1 MHKENIKVTGSLE
14 VYINDQVVRSVP
26 NLVVTTGKAFVA
38 SRIESNTDT
47 VMTHMAI
54 GTGTTAAASGNT
66 SLETEVSRVA
76 LSSTSVSGSV
86 VTYACV
92 FAAGSPSGSSAVTEA
107 AIFDSASG
115 GTMLCRTVFP
125 VVNKGASDSLTI
137 VWTVDVS

>member
-1 MHKENIKVTGSLE
+1 M
-14 VYINDQVVRSVP
+14 
-26 NLVVTTGKAFVA
+26 
-38 SRIESNTDT
+38 
-47 VMTHMAI
+47 
-54 GTGTTAAASGNT
+54 
-66 SLETEVSRVA
+66 SRVA
-76 LSSTSVSGSV
+76 LSSTSVSGSA